1 MVSYMPLL
9 HEGGPPGNCS
19 LAARAL
25 DLQLYH
31 QGLPV
36 KRSRTAHIIAAAI
49 ACLFW
54 SGSLIASK
62 LSYDTLAPMSL
73 GLIRFSLATACFFV
87 LWATIGD
94 RQVPDA
100 RGMASIALT
109 GILGTTLY
117 FAGENYG
124 VQMLPASTGSLIVG
138 SFPAMTLVLECF
150 IDKTRPQP
158 LKTLGI
164 ALAFVGVAVLA
175 LTESSEG
182 GTDVA
187 LGSLTLL
194 FGGLC
199 WALYNFAMRLVMG
212 TYSTLTITC
221 WQTLFGALGFIPF
234 MMWEG
239 LPQTLPSATAWASL
253 AYLVLGCTVVGFVLY
268 NWGLK
273 DLEPSTATSLS
284 NLIPVFGLVLSA
296 LILHEQISAQQLIGG
311 AIVVAGIVLS
321 TSERSQ
327 DAGNGA

>member
-1 MVSYMPLL
+1 MR
-9 HEGGPPGNCS
+9 N
-19 LAARAL
+19 
-25 DLQLYH
+25 
-31 QGLPV
+31 
-36 KRSRTAHIIAAAI
+36 SRTAHILAAAI

-73 GLIRFSLATACFFV
+73 GLIRFTLATVAFFV
-87 LWATIGD
+87 VCLVVGERTI
-94 RQVPDA
+94 PDA
-100 RGMASIALT
+100 RGMAHIALT

-124 VQMLPASTGSLIVG
+124 VQMLPASTSSLIVG
-138 SFPAMTLVLECF
+138 AFPAMTLALECL
-150 IDKTRPQP
+150 IDKVRPQP
-158 LKTLGI
+158 LRTLGI

-175 LTESSEG
+175 FTESSEG
-182 GTDVA
+182 GSDVA

-212 TYSTLTITC
+212 TYSTLTITT

-234 MMWEG
+234 VLVEG
-239 LPQTLPSATAWASL
+239 MPKALPSPTAWLSL
-253 AYLVLGCTVVGFVLY
+253 AYLVLGCTVVGFLLY
-268 NWGLK
+268 NWGLE

-296 LILHEQISAQQLIGG
+296 LILHEQVGVQQLVGG
-311 AIVVAGIVLS
+311 AIVVVGIVLS
-321 TSERSQ
+321 TREGDTAQR
-327 DAGNGA
+327 DA